1 MKNAHDYARNMA
13 VELLKGSGVITEP
26 VIRAAVQGVIQAT
39 KALPLAGVVDEET
52 LVSELLHLFSITI
65 GKASALD
72 DIRGHKAWLD
82 ARRAE
87 IKWSFWRRYSRY
99 LETDLKWAPQMVESL
114 DRDTDM
120 VLGRVEDPNRDG
132 CWDRRGMVVGSVQ
145 SGKTANY
152 AGLINKAIDA
162 GYKLIIVLAGTHD
175 SLRSQTQIRI
185 DEGVLG
191 FDTQK
196 NLRLDQSSRL
206 VGVGKIPTQ
215 DLLVIHSLT
224 SRLEKGGDF
233 NARQNAT
240 VMLRGAPVVLV
251 VKKST
256 KKGKNG
262 RADSGPLGNL
272 LRWILDVAGTP
283 DPTSG
288 GKIVKDVPLLLIDD
302 EADNASINT
311 KAGNDDV
318 DGEDSVSAING
329 KIRELLSCFEKAAY
343 VGYTATP
350 FANIFI
356 NPDSKT
362 EKHEDDVFP
371 RSFIINVKAPSN
383 YVGPT
388 KVFGLDGD
396 EDASIDAADG
406 LAVIRDAADGLAV
419 ESFPPRHKKDHVP
432 TVLPDSLRKAIRAFL
447 LAAAARHARGQGA
460 KHCSMLIHV
469 TRFVDVQN
477 RVAALVADELKSL
490 VNRIANGDGARTPTL
505 LNELKALWQ
514 SDFEPTSLSLGAE
527 AGRKLSWAEVAQ
539 SLYPA
544 SSKITVATVNGFAK
558 EALDYKE
565 HEAVGRSVI
574 AIGGDKLSRGLT
586 LEGLTVSYFL
596 RTTRMYDTLMQMGR
610 WFGYRPGYL
619 DLCRLYT
626 TSELVEWY
634 RHIALA
640 EVELRR
646 EFDYMVHAGL
656 TPENYGLRV
665 RTHPGGMIVTA
676 LNKMGWNQRVE
687 LSCAGTL
694 VQTARL
700 PKDERL
706 SRNAARTDAFLS
718 SLPAPPAIVPPPPR
732 EGRALVWR
740 DIGPDAVAD
749 YLAGQEY
756 PTSSMRMAGV
766 DLAAFIRK
774 QNQQGELV
782 AWTVALMTNSQTA
795 ESERRDF
802 AGRRLGLL
810 RRNPARGSQT
820 KADYALRK
828 ANILSPRD
836 QSLDLADFA
845 FTPELA
851 ASLAAKPGFTAEERN
866 WLGDEATRAETRS
879 LDQVAVALARRR
891 ALAKGGEAAAKAEQI
906 EFAPGEIARELRP
919 KTHGLLLIYPLEQP
933 GKVPALLDQSGVEIG
948 PREETGLDPAG
959 PPVIGLA
966 LSFPSSET
974 AARIEYQ
981 VNKRWNPDLVEDDA
995 NDD

>member
-13 VELLKGSGVITEP
+13 VELLKGTGVTTEP
-26 VIRAAVQGVIQAT
+26 VIRAAVQGVAQAT
-39 KALPLAGVVDEET
+39 KALPLAGAVEEET

-72 DIRGHKAWLD
+72 DIRGHEPWLD
-82 ARRAE
+82 ARKAE
-87 IKWSFWRRYSRY
+87 IKWAFWPRYARY

-114 DRDTDM
+114 DYDTEM
-120 VLGRVEDPNRDG
+120 VLKRLEYPKRPGA
-132 CWDRRGMVVGSVQ
+132 WDRRGMVVGSVQ

-152 AGLINKAIDA
+152 IGLINKALDA
-162 GYKLIIVLAGTHD
+162 GYKLIIVLAGIH
-175 SLRSQTQIRI
+175 SNLRSQTQLRV

-196 NLRLDQSSRL
+196 NRKLAQDNRWI
-206 VGVGKIPTQ
+206 GVGQPPSPRPM
-215 DLLVIHSLT
+215 VVHSLT
-224 SRLEKGGDF
+224 SSAENGDF
-233 NARQNAT
+233 SRRVADNIL
-240 VMLRGAPVVLV
+240 VMLGSDPVVLV
-251 VKKST
+251 VKKNS
-256 KKGKNG
+256 
-262 RADSGPLGNL
+262 RLLSNL
-272 LRWILDVAGTP
+272 LTAVLHATGPNSAENNKRRI
-283 DPTSG
+283 
-288 GKIVKDVPLLLIDD
+288 KDVPLLLIDD
-302 EADNASINT
+302 EADNASINV
-311 KAGNDDV
+311 KVRKD
-318 DGEDSVSAING
+318 EDEEENRVSAING

-383 YVGPT
+383 YIGPT

-396 EDASIDAADG
+396 EDASIDADDG
-406 LAVIRDAADGLAV
+406 IAVIRDAADGLAP
-419 ESFPPRHKKDHVP
+419 ESFPPGHKKDHVP
-432 TVLPDSLRKAIRAFL
+432 TLLPDSLRKAIRAFL
-447 LAAAARHARGQGA
+447 LAASARHARGQGMR
-460 KHCSMLIHV
+460 HCSMLIHV
-469 TRFVDVQN
+469 TRYVDVQTQ
-477 RVAALVADELKSL
+477 VAALVADELKSL

-505 LNELKALWQ
+505 LDELKALWE
-514 SDFEPTSLSLGAE
+514 SDFEPTSLSLGTE
-527 AGRKLSWAEVAQ
+527 AGRKLNWTEVAQ

-610 WFGYRPGYL
+610 WFGYRQGYL

-640 EVELRR
+640 EIELRR
-646 EFDYMVHAGL
+646 EFDYMEHAGL

-700 PKDERL
+700 PKDGRL
-706 SRNAARTDAFLS
+706 AGNAARTETFLRC
-718 SLPAPPAIVPPPPR
+718 LPAPPATVPQPPR

-740 DIGPDAVAD
+740 DIGPDAISG
-749 YLAGQEY
+749 YLAGLEY

-782 AWTVALMTNSQTA
+782 AWTVALMMNSQTT

-802 AGRRLGLL
+802 AGHRLGFL

-820 KADYALRK
+820 TADYALRK

-836 QSLDLADFA
+836 QSLDLADFV

-851 ASLAAKPGFTAEERN
+851 AKLAAKPRFTDEERA
-866 WLGDEATRAETRS
+866 WLKDEATRTECRT
-879 LDQVAVALARRR
+879 LDGVALALARKR
-891 ALAKGGEAAAKAEQI
+891 ALAAGGDAAAKAEQI
-906 EFAPGEIARELRP
+906 EFAPGEIVRELRP

-933 GKVPALLDQSGVEIG
+933 KQVPAHMEQEMQIS
-948 PREETGLDPAG
+948 PPEETDLDPAG

-974 AARIEYQ
+974 AACIEYQ
-981 VNKRWNPDLVEDDA
+981 VNKRWNPDLVEGDA
-995 NDD
+995 NDN